1 MLAQSPLQISS
12 LSFCPRPALVQE
24 KEYHYDC
31 SLLQASCGI
40 ISCSCFS
47 QSSSLLSPGRRRK
60 QPVLQPTRSGTGL
73 RTDLLKA
80 VAAAAAVSTGFTGT
94 VPGNTNRAD
103 YQSQSATWPDLAN
116 STDFHEFEKIVT
128 PAHALVRTWL
138 ALELVSRLERFVYD
152 PLESPAIVIR
162 GLPVD
167 AYAPPTEK
175 DCLLR
180 KAGNCASETLLVG
193 ISRIVGQPFQMG
205 YPDPSSSEMEI
216 LIRDIY
222 SIPEHDNQVHY
233 SHRRDC
239 VSEFPH
245 VVSCRIPN
253 MSSKP

>member
-1 MLAQSPLQISS
+1 VVSQQRKSDSS
-12 LSFCPRPALVQE
+12 KSTPRPSSPSRFQKAPSVLAL
-24 KEYHYDC
+24 KR
-31 SLLQASCGI
+31 I
-40 ISCSCFS
+40 INHNWRLGRTLPTAPIFM
-47 QSSSLLSPGRRRK
+47 SSK
-60 QPVLQPTRSGTGL
+60 
-73 RTDLLKA
+73 K
-80 VAAAAAVSTGFTGT
+80 F
-94 VPGNTNRAD
+94 
-103 YQSQSATWPDLAN
+103 
-116 STDFHEFEKIVT
+116 T

-180 KAGNCASETLLVG
+180 KAGNYASETLLVG
-193 ISRIVGQPFQMG
+193 ISGIVGQPFQRG

-222 SIPEHDNQVHY
+222 SVPEHDNEVHY

>member
-1 MLAQSPLQISS
+1 MIALFCKLGVRSSAVPASLKVLPFSLQVEEENKP
-12 LSFCPRPALVQE
+12 F
-24 KEYHYDC
+24 C
-31 SLLQASCGI
+31 SL
-40 ISCSCFS
+40 
-47 QSSSLLSPGRRRK
+47 
-60 QPVLQPTRSGTGL
+60 
-73 RTDLLKA
+73 
-80 VAAAAAVSTGFTGT
+80 
-94 VPGNTNRAD
+94 
-103 YQSQSATWPDLAN
+103 PDLAN
-116 STDFHEFEKIVT
+116 STDFHEFEKFVT
-128 PAHALVRTWL
+128 SAHALVRTWL
-138 ALELVSRLERFVYD
+138 ALELVSRLERFVND

-167 AYAPPTEK
+167 AYVPPTEK

-180 KAGNCASETLLVG
+180 KAGNYASETLLVG

-222 SIPEHDNQVHY
+222 SIPEHDNEVHY